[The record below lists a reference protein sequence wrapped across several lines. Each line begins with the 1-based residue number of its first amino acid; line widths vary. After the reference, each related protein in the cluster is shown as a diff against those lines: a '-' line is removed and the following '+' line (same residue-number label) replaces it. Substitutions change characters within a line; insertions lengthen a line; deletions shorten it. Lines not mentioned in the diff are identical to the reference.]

1 MDFQESQK
9 YLEDLSKV
17 LKEIRKENDLFLKI
31 PIIASILMII
41 IITVTASLSS
51 VFKGIE
57 GILFSGCIFCAIL
70 LGAFLGKKLTLIHI
84 VKLLD
89 EVEEGK
95 DEKKI

>member
-1 MDFQESQK
+1 MS
-9 YLEDLSKV
+9 
-17 LKEIRKENDLFLKI
+17 
-31 PIIASILMII
+31 IAMII
-41 IITVTASLSS
+41 FITTAASTSSL
-51 VFKGIE
+51 FKGIE
-57 GILFSGCIFCAIL
+57 GILFSGCMFCSIL